1 MTEDDMDALGL
12 AATLSQSYVRGIS
25 KRRVFPGDMEL
36 VSLEAFREP
45 WPNGPSPAAETIR
58 LLDAAGSPAT
68 VATTGSRYF
77 GFVTGG
83 ALPAALAADWM
94 VSAWD
99 QPAALPIL
107 SPAVAAIES
116 AAARWVLEAL
126 NLPASAAVS
135 FPTGASYGNLI
146 ALAAARRA
154 VLLRQNY
161 DVDELGLR
169 GAPPFR
175 VIISDEAHSTLI
187 KGLGVLGIGRQAV
200 EIVPTDDQGRMRLEA
215 LPPLDNSTIVCVQAG
230 NVNSGSF
237 DPIADI
243 AAKTKAAGAWLHV
256 DGAFG
261 LWARAAPHLA
271 HLAAGIELADS
282 WVTDGHKW
290 LNTPYDCGIVIC
302 RDPQALHGAM
312 SITAA
317 YMPEGEIVPA
327 KDRLI
332 EFSRRAR
339 GVTVW
344 AAMRVL
350 GRQGLSD
357 LIETCC
363 KHAQTLR
370 AGLLKMGWTI
380 HNDVILN
387 QVVASYES
395 GERTELIRT
404 AVNAEGICWF
414 GPTRWRG
421 QDAIRMSV
429 SSWATAEGDI
439 EAALDA
445 ISAAMIST
453 AQST

>member
-1 MTEDDMDALGL
+1 MTEDDIDVLGL
-12 AATLSQSYVRGIS
+12 AASLSQSYARGIT
-25 KRRVFPGDMEL
+25 KRRVFPGEQDL
-36 VSLEAFREP
+36 ASLEAFHEP
-45 WPNGPSPAAETIR
+45 WPEGPSPAEATIR
-58 LLDAAGSPAT
+58 LLDAVGSPAT
-68 VATTGSRYF
+68 VATAGARYF

-83 ALPAALAADWM
+83 ALPAALAADWI

-107 SPAVAAIES
+107 SPAIAAIE
-116 AAARWVLEAL
+116 AVAARWVLEAL
-126 NLPASAAVS
+126 DLPSSSAVA
-135 FPTGASYGNLI
+135 FPTGASHGNLI

-175 VIISDEAHSTLI
+175 LIVSDEAHSTLI
-187 KGLGVLGIGRQAV
+187 KGLGVLGIGRRAV
-200 EIVPTDDQGRMRLEA
+200 EVVPTDDQGRMRLEA
-215 LPPLDNSTIVCVQAG
+215 LPPIDATTIVCVQAG

-237 DPIADI
+237 DPINDI

-261 LWARAAPHLA
+261 LWARATSQLA
-271 HLAAGIELADS
+271 HVAAGMEHADS

-302 RDPQALHGAM
+302 RDPQVLQAAM

-317 YMPEGEIVPA
+317 YMPEGETVPA

-344 AAMRVL
+344 AAMRAL

-357 LIETCC
+357 LIDTCC
-363 KHAQTLR
+363 QHAQTLR
-370 AGLLKMGWTI
+370 AGLLRMGWTI
-380 HNDVILN
+380 HNEVILN

-395 GERTELIRT
+395 AERTERIRA
-404 AVNAEGICWF
+404 AVISEGTCWF

-421 QDAIRMSV
+421 QDAIRLSV
-429 SSWATAEGDI
+429 SSWATDGADI
-439 EAALDA
+439 EAALEA
-445 ISAAMIST
+445 IAAAIVST
-453 AQST
+453 AN

>member
-1 MTEDDMDALGL
+1 MTEDDIDALGL
-12 AATLSQSYVRGIS
+12 AARLSQAYVRGIAL
-25 KRRVFPGDMEL
+25 RPVFPGDQAL
-36 VSLEAFREP
+36 ASLAAFDET

-58 LLDAAGSPAT
+58 LLDGAGSPAT

-94 VSAWD
+94 VSVWD
-99 QPAALPIL
+99 QPAPLPIL
-107 SPAVAAIES
+107 SPAVAAIE
-116 AAARWVLEAL
+116 AVAGRWVLEAL
-126 NLPASAAVS
+126 DLPRSAAVA

-175 VIISDEAHSTLI
+175 VIVSDEVHSTLI
-187 KGLGVLGIGRQAV
+187 KGVGVLGIGRAAL
-200 EIVPTDDQGRMRLEA
+200 EIVPTDDQGRLRIDA
-215 LPPLDNSTIVCVQAG
+215 LPTLDPTCIVCVQAG
-230 NVNSGSF
+230 NVNSGAF

-261 LWARAAPHLA
+261 LWARAAPRLA
-271 HLAAGIELADS
+271 HLAAGIEHADS

-302 RDPQALHGAM
+302 RDPHMLQGAM
-312 SITAA
+312 SISAA
-317 YMPEGEIVPA
+317 YMPEGETIPA

-344 AAMRVL
+344 AAMRAL

-357 LIETCC
+357 LIDTCC
-363 KHAQTLR
+363 QHAGTLR
-370 AGLLKMGWTI
+370 AGLSNMGWTI
-380 HNDVILN
+380 HNDVVLN
-387 QVVASYES
+387 QVVASY
-395 GERTELIRT
+395 GGAQRTERIR
-404 AVNAEGICWF
+404 AAIASAGICWF

-421 QDAIRMSV
+421 HDAIRLSV
-429 SSWATAEGDI
+429 SSWATSAADI
-439 EAALDA
+439 AATLDA
-445 ISAAMIST
+445 IAAAVAST
-453 AQST
+453 AE